1 MRSSGG
7 NIRSTAF
14 LHVATYIL
22 NELPAVLLISA
33 VDDDGAVEGATA
45 KVETEATTTTT
56 TTRRALHRQPKAI
69 ADHSDRLHPAPVL
82 RPVNVPG
89 TGKERLL
96 QGEYLTGT
104 EQHHPLAVQLKVVLV
119 LLALGG
125 VLAVRKRAQ
134 VLVA

>member
-1 MRSSGG
+1 MMRSGRG

-56 TTRRALHRQPKAI
+56 TGRALHCQSKAI

-96 QGEYLTGT
+96 QGEYLSGA
-104 EQHHPLAVQLKVVLV
+104 EQHHPLAV
-119 LLALGG
+119 
-125 VLAVRKRAQ
+125 
-134 VLVA
+134 